1 MIKKLINLVN
11 DLGIRVKLFIC
22 LFLMISIPFCIFIG
36 VNSYVSSK
44 DSARQALDS
53 SRKMLLQAKSSL
65 EYKAIYIKNA
75 MDMLALN
82 DTIQEL
88 VFTSSSIYDNDIGSW
103 MKDRE
108 RFAKLLYSLQ
118 SNPDLSSGQLQL
130 YMSDGLANV
139 SETEEFLR
147 MEKAVDSK
155 WFKEMKATG
164 EVYRCFPSEYFPNSS
179 KEKYISF
186 LRIIPRPLDVNNAA
200 GIIKADV
207 PEKNIKDVL
216 NQALFT
222 ENTEVVLINRNNET
236 ISSAGNSP
244 APNSSKYSAALANI
258 DYNKLHNSFWKT
270 VSLNN
275 EKILL
280 GVESIE
286 KTDWKL
292 VLMVPYKDILELNT
306 KSRNQMILILIIILP
321 LTLPLS
327 FWVAASSTK
336 RIRDLISHMRMVVHG
351 NFNVSILPS
360 NNDEI
365 GELTHNFNYML
376 TRIAILV
383 EQQYKLGQEVKNME
397 LKALQAQINPHFLY
411 NTLDLINWMSMKYN
425 APKIGE
431 VITSLSKFYRLSLSK
446 GEDLVPVKNELD
458 QVNAYVQIQNMRFDN
473 EISFIIDIPEELY
486 EYKILKITLQPL
498 IENSILH
505 GIFEKESESGTIKIS
520 GALKDNKISIFVEDD
535 GVGIPEEKLENLLKN
550 VDTKDIHGYGV
561 RNIHER
567 LQLKYGSEYGLF
579 YTSTVGAG
587 TVAEVRIPAEKHS

>member
-1 MIKKLINLVN
+1 MIRKIFKFFN
-11 DLGIRVKLFIC
+11 DLGIRIKLFIC

-36 VNSYVSSK
+36 INSYVSSK
-44 DSARQALDS
+44 DSAKQALDS

-65 EYKAIYIKNA
+65 EYKTIYIKNA
-75 MDMLALN
+75 LDMLSLN

-88 VFTSSSIYDNDIGSW
+88 LFTNSLSYDDDIGSW
-103 MKDRE
+103 MNDRDK
-108 RFAKLLYSLQ
+108 FAKLLYSLQ
-118 SNPDLSSGQLQL
+118 SNPDLSAGQIQL
-130 YMSDGLANV
+130 YMSDGLAKV
-139 SETEEFLR
+139 SETEEFLSMDR
-147 MEKAVDSK
+147 ATGSK
-155 WFKEMKATG
+155 WFNEMKSTG
-164 EVYRCFPSEYFPNSS
+164 EVYRSFPSQYFSETA

-207 PEKNIKDVL
+207 PEKNIKGVL
-216 NQALFT
+216 SQALFSK
-222 ENTEVVLINRNNET
+222 NTEVVLINRNNEI
-236 ISSAGNSP
+236 ISSAGNTDT
-244 APNSSKYSAALANI
+244 PNSSKYAKALTNI
-258 DYNKLHNSFWKT
+258 DYGKLHNRLWQT
-270 VSLNN
+270 VNLDN

-292 VLMVPYKDILELNT
+292 VLVVPYKDILELNT
-306 KSRNQMILILIIILP
+306 KSRNQMILILVILLP
-321 LTLPLS
+321 LTIPLS

-351 NFNVSILPS
+351 NFNISILPS

-376 TRIAILV
+376 TRMAILV
-383 EQQYKLGQEVKNME
+383 EQQYQLGQEVKSME

-411 NTLDLINWMSMKYN
+411 NTLDLINWMSIKYN

-446 GEDLVPVKNELD
+446 GEDVVPIKNEID

-473 EISFIIDIPEELY
+473 EISFVIDIPDELF

-520 GALKDNKISIFVEDD
+520 GLLKDDKISIYVEDD
-535 GVGIPEEKLENLLKN
+535 GVGIPEEKLENLLKC

-587 TVAEVRIPAEKHS
+587 TVVEVRIPAERQ

>member
-1 MIKKLINLVN
+1 MIKKIFKFFN
-11 DLGIRVKLFIC
+11 DLGIRIKLFIC

-36 VNSYVSSK
+36 INSYVSSK
-44 DSARQALDS
+44 DSAKQALDS
-53 SRKMLLQAKSSL
+53 SRKMLQQAKSSL
-65 EYKAIYIKNA
+65 EYKTIYIKNA
-75 MDMLALN
+75 LDMLSLN

-88 VFTSSSIYDNDIGSW
+88 LFTSSSSYSDDIGSW
-103 MKDRE
+103 MNDRDK
-108 RFAKLLYSLQ
+108 FAKLLYSLQ
-118 SNPDLSSGQLQL
+118 SNPDLSAGQVQL
-130 YMSDGLANV
+130 YMSDGLAKV
-139 SETEEFLR
+139 SETEEFLNMDR
-147 MEKAVDSK
+147 AAGSK
-155 WFKEMKATG
+155 WFNEMKSTG
-164 EVYRCFPSEYFPNSS
+164 EVYRSFPSQYFSETG

-207 PEKNIKDVL
+207 PEKNIKGVL
-216 NQALFT
+216 SQALFSK
-222 ENTEVVLINRNNET
+222 NTEVILINRNNEI
-236 ISSAGNSP
+236 ISSAGNTDT
-244 APNSSKYSAALANI
+244 PNSSKYAKALTNM
-258 DYNKLHNSFWKT
+258 DYGKLHNRLWQT
-270 VSLNN
+270 VNLDN

-292 VLMVPYKDILELNT
+292 VLVVPYKDILELNT
-306 KSRNQMILILIIILP
+306 KSRNQMILILVILLP
-321 LTLPLS
+321 LTIPLS

-351 NFNVSILPS
+351 NFNISILPS

-376 TRIAILV
+376 TRMAILV
-383 EQQYKLGQEVKNME
+383 EQQYQLGQEVKSME

-411 NTLDLINWMSMKYN
+411 NTLDLINWMSIKYN

-446 GEDLVPVKNELD
+446 GEDVVPIKNEID

-473 EISFIIDIPEELY
+473 EISFVIDIPEELF
-486 EYKILKITLQPL
+486 ECKILKITLQPL

-505 GIFEKESESGTIKIS
+505 GIFEKESESGTIKI
-520 GALKDNKISIFVEDD
+520 GGLLKDDKISIYVEDD
-535 GVGIPEEKLENLLKN
+535 GVGIPEEKLENLLKC
-550 VDTKDIHGYGV
+550 VDTKELHGYGV

-587 TVAEVRIPAEKHS
+587 TVVEVRIPAEKQ

>member
-1 MIKKLINLVN
+1 MIKKLIKYIN

-22 LFLMISIPFCIFIG
+22 LFLMISIPFLIFIG
-36 VNSYVSSK
+36 INSYVTSK
-44 DSARQALDS
+44 DSASQALDS

-65 EYKAIYIKNA
+65 EYKASYIKNA
-75 MDMLALN
+75 MDILALN

-88 VFTSSSIYDNDIGSW
+88 VFTSASAYDNDIGLW
-103 MKDRE
+103 MNDRD
-108 RFAKLLYSLQ
+108 RFAKLLYSIQ
-118 SNPDLSSGQLQL
+118 SNPDISGLQL

-147 MEKAVDSK
+147 MDKVTDSK
-155 WFKEMKATG
+155 WFKEMKSTG
-164 EVYRCFPSEYFPNSS
+164 EVYRCFPSQYFPGPD
-179 KEKYISF
+179 KENCISF
-186 LRIIPRPLDVNNAA
+186 LRIISRPLDVNNAA

-207 PEKNIKDVL
+207 PEKNITDVL
-216 NQALFT
+216 EQALFT
-222 ENTEVVLINRNNET
+222 KNTEVILINQSNET
-236 ISSAGNSP
+236 ISSAGKNNFSD
-244 APNSSKYSAALANI
+244 SSIYSDAIKSI

-270 VSLNN
+270 VNLSN

-280 GVESIE
+280 GVESID

-292 VLMVPYKDILELNT
+292 ILMVPYKDILELNT
-306 KSRNQMILILIIILP
+306 KSRNQMILILVTVLP

-327 FWVAASSTK
+327 YWVAASSTR
-336 RIRDLISHMRMVVHG
+336 RIRNLISHMRMVVQG
-351 NFNVSILPS
+351 NFNISILPS

-376 TRIAILV
+376 TRIAILI
-383 EQQYKLGQEVKNME
+383 ENQYQLGQEVKNLE

-411 NTLDLINWMSMKYN
+411 NTLDLINWMSIKYS

-446 GEDLVPVKNELD
+446 GEDLVPFKNELD

-473 EISFIIDIPEELY
+473 EINFITDIPEDLY
-486 EYKILKITLQPL
+486 DYKILKITLQPL

-505 GIFEKESESGTIKIS
+505 GIFEKDSESGTIKIS
-520 GALKDNKISIFVEDD
+520 GRLTDNEISIFVEDD
-535 GVGIPEEKLENLLKN
+535 GVGIPEEKLNTLLKSI
-550 VDTKDIHGYGV
+550 DTKDLHGYGV

-567 LQLKYGSEYGLF
+567 LQLKYGEKYGLF
-579 YTSTVGAG
+579 YSSTVGAG
-587 TVAEVRIPAEKHS
+587 TRVEVRIPAEK